1 MGEYII
7 EIITAV
13 ILFLIASYFIF
24 YKAWLKALGNEVAK
38 LSTVEEL
45 TNLEENVKKE
55 FNESL
60 EAYKARLNEELSL
73 KIEPLKAELDKNNI
87 TYQIQFGF
95 LHQERAK
102 VILELYHKLIELH
115 SAMVDWTAFLHPV
128 VEDAEKEDAARINR
142 VNQAIYEFQNFYVSN
157 KLFFQKSFCDFI
169 DGFFKEYSDKGW
181 EFGYSQGRIKS
192 GEVTKEYYKEYTEK
206 MSKISHEIRDNFPA
220 KISEIEDKFRKLLK
234 VEDEE

>member
-7 EIITAV
+7 EIIITV
-13 ILFLIASYFIF
+13 ILFLIASYLIF
-24 YKAWLKALGNEVAK
+24 YKAWLNALGNEVAK

-45 TNLEENVKKE
+45 TNLKESVKKE

-60 EAYKARLNEELSL
+60 EAYKARLSNELSL
-73 KIEPLKAELDKNNI
+73 KIEPLKAELEKNNI

-115 SAMVDWTAFLHPV
+115 SAMVDWTAFLQPV
-128 VEDAEKEDAARINR
+128 VEDAEKEDTARIER
-142 VNQAIYEFQNFYVSN
+142 VNKAIYEFQNFYVYH

-169 DGFFKEYSDKGW
+169 DSFSKEYWDKGW

-192 GEVTKEYYKEYTEK
+192 GEITKEYYKEYTEK
-206 MSKISHEIRDNFPA
+206 MSKISHEIKDNFPA
-220 KISEIEDKFRKLLK
+220 KIADIEDKFRKLLK

>member
-1 MGEYII
+1 MGEFII
-7 EIITAV
+7 ETVIAV

-45 TNLEENVKKE
+45 TTLEESVKKE

-60 EAYKARLNEELSL
+60 EAYKTRLNEELSL

-102 VILELYHKLIELH
+102 VILELYRKLIELH
-115 SAMVDWTAFLHPV
+115 SAMVDWTAFMHPI
-128 VEDAEKEDAARINR
+128 VEDGEKEDAARIAR
-142 VNQAIYEFQNFYVSN
+142 VNQAIYDFQNFYVSN
-157 KLFFQKSFCDFI
+157 KLFFQKSFCDYI
-169 DGFFKEYSDKGW
+169 DSVFKDYWDKGW
-181 EFGYSQGRIKS
+181 EFGYSQNRIKS
-192 GEVTKEYYKEYTEK
+192 GEVTREYYKEYTEK
-206 MSKISHEIRDNFPA
+206 MSKISEEIRNNLPA
-220 KISEIEDKFRKLLK
+220 KITEIEDKFRKLLK
-234 VEDEE
+234 VEDNE

>member
-7 EIITAV
+7 EIIIAV
-13 ILFLIASYFIF
+13 IPFLIASYFIF

-38 LSTVEEL
+38 LSTAEEL

-60 EAYKARLNEELSL
+60 EAYKAKLNEELSL

-128 VEDAEKEDAARINR
+128 VEDAEKEDAARIDR
-142 VNQAIYEFQNFYVSN
+142 VNQAIYEFQNFYISN

-169 DGFFKEYSDKGW
+169 DGFFKEYWDKGW

-206 MSKISHEIRDNFPA
+206 MSKISHEIRDNFPT
-220 KISEIEDKFRKLLK
+220 KIAEIKKKKKKMLR
-234 VEDEE
+234 VETEE

>member
-7 EIITAV
+7 EIVITV

-45 TNLEENVKKE
+45 TQLEENVKKE

-60 EAYKARLNEELSL
+60 EAYKAKLNEELSL
-73 KIEPLKAELDKNNI
+73 KIEPIKAELDKNNI

-102 VILELYHKLIELH
+102 VILELHRKLIELH
-115 SAMVDWTAFLHPV
+115 SAMIDWTAIIHPI
-128 VEDAEKEDAARINR
+128 VENAEKEDAERTKR

-157 KLFFQKSFCDFI
+157 KLFFQKSFCDYV
-169 DGFFKEYSDKGW
+169 DGIFKEYWEKGW

-192 GEVTKEYYKEYTEK
+192 GEVTKEYYKEYMEK
-206 MSKISHEIRDNFPA
+206 MSKISTEIRDNFPA
-220 KISEIEDKFRKLLK
+220 KISEIEDRFRKLLK
-234 VEDEE
+234 VEDEQ